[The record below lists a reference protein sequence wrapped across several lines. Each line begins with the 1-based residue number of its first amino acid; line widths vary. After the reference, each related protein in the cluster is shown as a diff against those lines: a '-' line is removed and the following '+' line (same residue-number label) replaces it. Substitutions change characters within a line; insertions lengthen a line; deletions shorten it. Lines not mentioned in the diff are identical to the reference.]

1 MIKLKKEKKKR
12 KKKVIVHM
20 NNERGELAPNS
31 F

>member
-1 MIKLKKEKKKR
+1 MIKLKKEKKR